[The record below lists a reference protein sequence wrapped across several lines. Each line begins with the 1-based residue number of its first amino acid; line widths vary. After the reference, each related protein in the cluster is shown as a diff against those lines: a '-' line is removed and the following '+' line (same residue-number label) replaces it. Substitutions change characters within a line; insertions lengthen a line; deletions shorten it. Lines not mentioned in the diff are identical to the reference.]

1 MITTRGSDMATLTIT
16 RGLPGSGK
24 TTWARQLAGA
34 VRVNRDDLRRML
46 HGGHIGLG
54 WAEVQVTIAQQA
66 LIEALLRAGVNVIS
80 DDTNLTGRAVGALT
94 KIATDCGANV
104 VIKDFREVPLEV
116 CIERDAQRDEDS
128 RVGEAA
134 IRDMHRRYI
143 ARRPVTRE

>member
-1 MITTRGSDMATLTIT
+1 
-16 RGLPGSGK
+16 
-24 TTWARQLAGA
+24 
-34 VRVNRDDLRRML
+34 ML

-54 WAEVQVTIAQQA
+54 WAEVQVTIAQRA